1 MKTPDQNDL
10 WRDVLDDVSP
20 AAFEEAS
27 LRFTVTCARRVR
39 RTRCAVRLAAGA
51 AAAIAATFFGAVL
64 VRSPRENARSDR
76 AEVVARVGE
85 PKGIP
90 VRYITDEELLLHFDR
105 QSVALVHSSSSCE
118 FLVLDDVPA
127 D

>member
-27 LRFTVTCARRVR
+27 LRLTVTYARRVR
-39 RTRCAVRLAAGA
+39 RNRHAVRLAAGA
-51 AAAIAATFFGAVL
+51 VAAIVATLFGAVL
-64 VRSPRENARSDR
+64 VRSPRENARDDR
-76 AEVVARVGE
+76 PEGMARVGE
-85 PKGIP
+85 LKGIP
-90 VRYITDEELLLHFDR
+90 VRYITDEELLLRFDR
-105 QSVALVHSSSSCE
+105 QSVALVHSGVSCE